1 MPLPAPPP
9 PSPHD
14 LLMPND
20 NPIGTSGSKHSI
32 RELPGGQQ
40 AADDF
45 FDDLTV
51 GGIPLAVPTYPGQMF
66 DLPGGGRVGLRPVS
80 GSGEP
85 TIDVDI
91 PGIPIKKIKFV

>member
-1 MPLPAPPP
+1 MASAT
-9 PSPHD
+9 PSPQD
-14 LLMPND
+14 LLMPNGQ
-20 NPIGTSGSKHSI
+20 PIGTRGSKASI
-32 RELPGGQQ
+32 REVPGGQK

-51 GGIPLAVPTYPGQMF
+51 GGKPVVVPSYPGKMV
-66 DLPGGGRVGLRPVS
+66 DLPGGGRVGLRS
-80 GSGEP
+80 KSKSGEP